1 MSCLILLINIL
12 LIYTSSSILVIYKI
26 SSTFKLTLRKSF
38 LRFYYKE
45 YKYKII

>member
-1 MSCLILLINIL
+1 MSCLISLINIL
-12 LIYTSSSILVIYKI
+12 LIYISSSILVIYKI
-26 SSTFKLTLRKSF
+26 GSTFRLTLRKPL